1 MRKKKRNAYYYFDGS
16 GRFFCLVFGRY
27 QLWNTSGITIQI
39 KMTLNHHHYHQFG
52 SGLYASAF
60 GFVIW

>member
-1 MRKKKRNAYYYFDGS
+1 MRKKKRNAHYYFDGS

-27 QLWNTSGITIQI
+27 ESWNTSGITIQI
-39 KMTLNHHHYHQFG
+39 KMTYHHYYHQFG

-60 GFVIW
+60 RFVIR